1 MGSVSR
7 LALAALLGFGALSL
21 VAVAPADAK
30 KREEPTGPR
39 LTQQERSTLAALDSA
54 IAGRNYAAAGQ
65 ALSAAQAAATGSDA
79 KWYVAN
85 LQLKL
90 ARETNNIPMQSAAIN
105 ALLASGRVPQSE
117 LADLYYG
124 QASIAAASGQRDRAE
139 AAYTKALE
147 LSSRPDVALELAQL
161 KISRGKEAEGI
172 ALLDRA
178 ATLRRASGQ
187 AVPESWYRRALSIA
201 TVKKLS
207 PQALKF
213 SRDLVTAYPTAENW
227 RDAILLYRDY
237 ATPDAATTLDLW
249 RLMRMSH
256 ALAGERDYMEAAQA
270 FSTAGLHGESRSLFD
285 EAVAAKMVDP
295 AKPTFK
301 EAIASAAKGAPLA
314 KAKLAS
320 LRTAAAAAPTG
331 GPSLEAAD
339 QSLSFGDYAG
349 AIEFYRSALQKG
361 GVDADTANTRL
372 GIALAL
378 AGRKPEAETAFRA
391 VAGARA
397 QLATL
402 WLVWLGQHA

>member
-7 LALAALLGFGALSL
+7 LALAALIGFGALSF
-21 VAVAPADAK
+21 VGVAPADAK
-30 KREEPTGPR
+30 KQEPTGPR
-39 LTQQERSTLAALDSA
+39 LSKDERATIAALDAA
-54 IAGRNYAAAGQ
+54 ITARNYPAAGQ
-65 ALSAAQAAATGSDA
+65 ALTAARSVATGADA
-79 KWYVAN
+79 KWYLAN
-85 LQLKL
+85 LELKL
-90 ARETNNIPMQSAAIN
+90 GRETNNIAMQSSAIN
-105 ALLASGRVPQSE
+105 ALLASGRVPESE
-117 LADLYYG
+117 LSNLYYG
-124 QASIAAASGQRDRAE
+124 RGSIAAASGQRDRAE
-139 AAYTKALE
+139 ADYAKALE
-147 LSSRPDVALELAQL
+147 LSNRPDV
-161 KISRGKEAEGI
+161 
-172 ALLDRA
+172 
-178 ATLRRASGQ
+178 RASGQ
-187 AVPESWYRRALSIA
+187 PVPESWYRRALSIA

-237 ATPDAATTLDLW
+237 ATPDAGTTLDAL

-256 ALAGERDYMEAAQA
+256 ALAGERDYLEAAQS
-270 FSTAGLHGESRSLFD
+270 FSNAGLHGESRSLFE

-295 AKPTFK
+295 LKPTYK
-301 EAIASAAKGAPLA
+301 EAIAAASKGAPAA
-314 KAKLAS
+314 KARLAS
-320 LRTAAAAAPTG
+320 LRTAAASAPAG
-331 GPSLEAAD
+331 GPSLDAAD

-349 AIEFYRSALQKG
+349 AIELYRSALQKG

-391 VAGARA
+391 VTGARA